1 MKNKLFL
8 IAIFPL
14 FLSADLTNYYQNA
27 IGNSYLLKEAKANL
41 DAKKVAI
48 EKINGKNGFN
58 LSWNG
63 SISRKNDNS
72 ENDAYDAIYNDKQYG
87 VTLNKP
93 LYNPNNN
100 LNIDKSN
107 LEYEKEL
114 LLYKKTLQQFT
125 QDFLNKYFEIRQ
137 LSQSKQLSIKNLNF
151 AKKIYERAEQ
161 LKELQLIDNTSFLE
175 VETNLE
181 EAQEQY
187 NLTTLRYNKA
197 YEIFAL
203 YTNIEFDKKLSF
215 KSIDN
220 ITKLGQDLSKEIES
234 NIDLEL
240 IKHDITILKK
250 ELGFY
255 QKWYMPNLDF
265 NINYSNLKTGSKE
278 NYDIEQLSGTLS
290 VKGTLYPNQEQSAS
304 KKETTLLIHSLENQ
318 YLGKEKELLIELSYE
333 LLELQN
339 HLATIKVLKSKLN
352 KFQYE
357 LKVVEQKNKMG
368 LSDITK
374 TLDIQKNI
382 FDIENNIMQSN
393 ISAFKTYTSIEMKKN
408 MEFDSI
414 IHKLNEYN

>member
-8 IAIFPL
+8 FTLFPL

-27 IGNSYLLKEAKANL
+27 INNSYLLKEAKVNL

-48 EKINGKNGFN
+48 EKISGKNSFN

-63 SISRKNDNS
+63 SLSRKNDNS

-100 LNIDKSN
+100 LNIDKSH

-114 LLYKKTLQQFT
+114 LLYKKTKQQFT

-181 EAQEQY
+181 EAREQY

-197 YEIFAL
+197 YEIFTL
-203 YTNIEFDKKLSF
+203 YTNMSLEKKLSF
-215 KSIDN
+215 KSIDSISN
-220 ITKLGQDLSKEIES
+220 LGKNLSKEMS
-234 NIDLEL
+234 NNIDLEL
-240 IKHDITILKK
+240 IKLDITILKK

-255 QKWYMPNLDF
+255 KKWYMPNLDF
-265 NINYSNLKTGSKE
+265 NLNYSNLKTGSKE
-278 NYDIEQLSGTLS
+278 NNDIEQLSGTVS
-290 VKGTLYPNQEQSAS
+290 IQGSLYPNQEQSSS
-304 KKETTLLIHSLENQ
+304 KKETTLLIHSLENKYQ
-318 YLGKEKELLIELSYE
+318 GKEKELSIEIAYE

-382 FDIENNIMQSN
+382 FEIENNIIQSG
-393 ISAFKTYTSIEMKKN
+393 ISAFKTYTSIEMKQTI
-408 MEFDSI
+408 EFDSI
-414 IHKLNEYN
+414 ISTLDEYN

>member
-8 IAIFPL
+8 LTLFPL

-27 IGNSYLLKEAKANL
+27 INNSYLLKEAKANL

-48 EKINGKNGFN
+48 EKISGKNSFN

-63 SISRKNDNS
+63 SLSRKNDNS

-100 LNIDKSN
+100 LNIDKST

-114 LLYKKTLQQFT
+114 LLYKKTKQQFT

-161 LKELQLIDNTSFLE
+161 LKELQLIDNTAFLE

-181 EAQEQY
+181 EAREQY

-197 YEIFAL
+197 YEIFTL
-203 YTNIEFDKKLSF
+203 YTNMSLEKKLSF
-215 KSIDN
+215 KSIDS
-220 ITKLGQDLSKEIES
+220 ISTLGKNLSKEINN

-240 IKHDITILKK
+240 IKLDITILKK

-255 QKWYMPNLDF
+255 KKWYMPNLDF
-265 NINYSNLKTGSKE
+265 NLNYSNLKTGSKE
-278 NYDIEQLSGTLS
+278 NNDIEQLSGTVS
-290 VKGTLYPNQEQSAS
+290 IQGSLYPNQEQSSS
-304 KKETTLLIHSLENQ
+304 KKETTLLIHSLENKYQ
-318 YLGKEKELLIELSYE
+318 GKEKELSIEIVYE

-382 FDIENNIMQSN
+382 FEIENNIIQSG
-393 ISAFKTYTSIEMKKN
+393 ISAFKTYTSIEMKKTI
-408 MEFDSI
+408 EFDSI
-414 IHKLNEYN
+414 INTLDEYN